1 MKIFKKLLVVSATLI
16 LTTTLFIFTACNPSS
31 NNGGGSGTGSGTVG
45 GVDGSHVEK
54 PDDFDNLQ
62 TETSVEAAA
71 KVDLSAL
78 KSNVSSDKATK
89 LTDANITIDKDGV
102 YEVEGEHTSITLAK
116 GVTAR
121 IILNNATISNQ
132 EGASLSSDKKCDI
145 TLTLIGEN
153 QILNAGSGNAI
164 HVKGD
169 LKINGNGSLKVKS
182 QSKNAIKVTK
192 DFFFVDGVLEVES
205 ANHAVTARSIIANGG
220 KIQVTSAKKDGLH
233 AECDYD
239 EPDDVAD
246 CVFTLE
252 EGFVSLINVEYS
264 CNVLGDGI
272 QADTFVYI
280 GGGKYDIKT
289 TGEFVQDTAANRAE
303 YDLTSDD
310 FRYQYRAG
318 KYQKVASDEKRGT
331 LYALK
336 QGCKGIK
343 VGEIEFDADGDGEDD
358 TVITENADY
367 VIFIKSGTFNIDS
380 TDDALHTNSGDTVIG
395 GGTFTINTLDDGMHA
410 DFLLKINGGNIDVQT
425 SYEGL
430 EGGYVEINGGT
441 IKVKSTDDGI
451 NAASDDRTVKEH
463 IIISG
468 GEVTVDAEG
477 DGIDSNGTVL
487 ISGGVV
493 TVFGPTTGGNGGL
506 DADSGILVDGGT
518 LFVTSALGM
527 VETPGSNSKQYVVS
541 YGSQTSFS
549 SGDEI
554 SLKDSDGNVLIKVTL
569 IKSCQSV
576 IISVDGLKKGATYS
590 LYLDDDLLETFT
602 ISKTLTTIGTQQGG
616 FGPGGGGPR
625 PGGRW

>member
-1 MKIFKKLLVVSATLI
+1 MKLFKKLLVVGTALI
-16 LTTTLFIFTACNPSS
+16 LAMTLFIFTACNPSS
-31 NNGGGSGTGSGTVG
+31 NNGGSENGADGTP
-45 GVDGSHVEK
+45 VEK
-54 PDDFDNLQ
+54 PNDFDNDQ

-78 KSNVSSDKATK
+78 KSDVSVANTTK
-89 LTDANITIDKDGV
+89 LTDETITIDEDGV
-102 YEVEGEHTSITLAK
+102 YEVEGTHTSITVAK

-121 IILNNATISNQ
+121 IVLNNATITNP
-132 EGASLSSDKKCDI
+132 EDVALSSDKKCDI
-145 TLTLIGEN
+145 TLTLVGEN
-153 QILNAGSGNAI
+153 QILNARSGNAI

-169 LKINGNGSLKVKS
+169 LKINGDGSLKVNG

-192 DFFFVDGVLEVES
+192 DFYFVDGVLQIES

-246 CVFTLE
+246 CTFTLK

-264 CNVLGDGI
+264 CDVTGDGI

-280 GGGKYDIKT
+280 DGGKYDIKT
-289 TGEFVQDTAANRAE
+289 TGEFVQDTASNREE

-343 VGEIEFDADGDGEDD
+343 VGEIEFDVDGDGEDD

-367 VIFIKSGTFNIDS
+367 VILIKSGTFNIDS
-380 TDDALHTNSGDTVIG
+380 TDDALHTNSGDTVVD

-441 IKVKSTDDGI
+441 IKVKATDDGI

-463 IIISG
+463 IIISDG
-468 GEVTVDAEG
+468 DVTVDAEG

-541 YGSQTSFS
+541 YGSNTSFS

-569 IKSCQSV
+569 IKTCQSV
-576 IISVDGLKKGATYS
+576 IVSVDGLKKGGTYS
-590 LYLDDDLLETFT
+590 LYCDDDLLETFT
-602 ISKTLTTIGTQQGG
+602 ISKTLTQVGTQQGG

-625 PGGRW
+625 PGGGW